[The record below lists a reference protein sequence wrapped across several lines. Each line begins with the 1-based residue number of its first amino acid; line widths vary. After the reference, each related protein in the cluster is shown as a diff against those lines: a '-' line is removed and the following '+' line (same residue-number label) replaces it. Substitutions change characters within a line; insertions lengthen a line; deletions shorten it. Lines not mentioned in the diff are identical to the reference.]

1 MSGEKMQETRS
12 RNEETGEE
20 EMNKVRVRVRMRE
33 REREREVKTRE
44 ERKRENC
51 TIKIIVRKLISFV
64 YMTTR

>member
-1 MSGEKMQETRS
+1 MQETRS

>member
-1 MSGEKMQETRS
+1 MQETRS

-20 EMNKVRVRVRMRE
+20 EMNKVRVRVRMRERE